1 MIAVRRIG
9 GPIRIRIMRSRYAD
23 RSAYFG
29 NSIELS
35 DKRHYIRYVF
45 GDVATDDLI
54 EFVIGEWIRNRS
66 QIVNHISVRFRIGV
80 NTDRA
85 RPFVPAATDVE
96 NSLHRAF
103 TGDCFSH
110 RCGPSVCVLSSMTEL
125 EIALG
130 HESMP

>member
-1 MIAVRRIG
+1 
-9 GPIRIRIMRSRYAD
+9 MRSRYAD

-35 DKRHYIRYVF
+35 DKRHYIRHVF
-45 GDVATDDLI
+45 GDVA
-54 EFVIGEWIRNRS
+54 N
-66 QIVNHISVRFRIGV
+66 
-80 NTDRA
+80 RA
-85 RPFVPAATDVE
+85 RRFFPAAADVE

-110 RCGPSVCVLSSMTEL
+110 RCGPSVCVLSCMTEL

-130 HESMP
+130 HESVP